1 VALSELVD
9 LGRADDG
16 TAENEEEDG
25 DDGAAGM
32 LVPVA

>member
-16 TAENEEEDG
+16 TAENKEEDG
-25 DDGAAGM
+25 DGAAGM